1 MSKTQKSNQ
10 QIAMM
15 VGRNTIFG
23 NLFLS
28 ILKLFAG
35 VFGHSQALISDGI
48 DSLSDVFST
57 VIAMVGVKLAARQA
71 DTSHPYGHERFECVT
86 ALILSFIIAFAGIMI
101 GWNGIN
107 SILDGSY
114 AFKEVPGFLAM
125 GVAIVSI
132 AGKEGMF
139 WYTRFYAKRIRSS
152 ALMANAWNY
161 RSDALSSVGS
171 FIGILGSMLGWP
183 ICDSIASVVI
193 CVFILRSAYQVF
205 MDAVSKMT
213 DQSCDKET
221 EEAILN
227 TVSQVEGVARVDLV
241 HTRQFGSR
249 SYVDIEISAPS
260 NLTLLEGHNIAQ
272 KVHDAVEQDFPEVK
286 HCMVHVNPYFTT
298 PFQPLGH
305 QQE

>member
-125 GVAIVSI
+125 GVAIVSMMELGLQLI
-132 AGKEGMF
+132 LQVGAAFLVLSFFDYLYQWWEFERQLKMTKQEIKEEYKQTEGDPQIKGKIREAQRRMSQ
-139 WYTRFYAKRIRSS
+139 TRMMQAVPG
-152 ALMANAWNY
+152 A
-161 RSDALSSVGS
+161 D
-171 FIGILGSMLGWP
+171 
-183 ICDSIASVVI
+183 VVI
-193 CVFILRSAYQVF
+193 RNPTHFAVALRYKPGQDLAPIVVAKGQDEVALRIV
-205 MDAVSKMT
+205 AVAEEHHVAVVENKPLARALYA
-213 DQSCDKET
+213 ET
-221 EEAILN
+221 EIGRAIPAEQYGPVAEVLVYIYKLN
-227 TVSQVEGVARVDLV
+227 
-241 HTRQFGSR
+241 
-249 SYVDIEISAPS
+249 
-260 NLTLLEGHNIAQ
+260 N
-272 KVHDAVEQDFPEVK
+272 K
-286 HCMVHVNPYFTT
+286 T
-298 PFQPLGH
+298 PL
-305 QQE
+305 

>member
-35 VFGHSQALISDGI
+35 AFGHSQALIRDGI
-48 DSLSDVFST
+48 DYLSYVFST
-57 VIAMVGVKLAARQA
+57 IIAMVGVTLAARKA
-71 DTSHPYGHERFECVT
+71 DSGHPYGHERFECVT
-86 ALILSFIIAFAGIMI
+86 ALILSFLIAFAGIMI
-101 GWNGIN
+101 GWNGIQT
-107 SILDGSY
+107 ILDGSY
-114 AFKEVPGFLAM
+114 ARGDAPGFLAM
-125 GVAIVSI
+125 GVAVVSI

-139 WYTRFYAKRIRSS
+139 WYTRHYAKRIRSS

-171 FIGILGSMLGWP
+171 FVGILGAMLGWP
-183 ICDSIASVVI
+183 VCDPIASVII

-213 DQSCDKET
+213 DQSCDKKT

-227 TVSQVEGVARVDLV
+227 TVSRVEGVARVDLV

-272 KVHDAVEQDFPEVK
+272 QVHDAVEQEFPEVK
-286 HCMVHVNPYFTT
+286 HCMVHVNPYFTIPPHPT
-298 PFQPLGH
+298 GNSR
-305 QQE
+305 

>member
-35 VFGHSQALISDGI
+35 FFGHSQALISDGI

-57 VIAMVGVKLAARQA
+57 IIAMIGVKLAARQA
-71 DTSHPYGHERFECVT
+71 DTSHPYGHERFECVA

-114 AFKEVPGFLAM
+114 ALKEVPGFLAM
-125 GVAIVSI
+125 GVAVVSI

-139 WYTRFYAKRIRSS
+139 WYTRYYAKRIRSS

-161 RSDALSSVGS
+161 RSDALSSIGS
-171 FIGILGSMLGWP
+171 VIGILGAMLGWP
-183 ICDSIASVVI
+183 VCDSIASVVI
-193 CVFILRSAYQVF
+193 CIFILKSAYQAF

-241 HTRQFGSR
+241 QTRQFGSR

-272 KVHDAVEQDFPEVK
+272 KVHDAVEQEFPEVK

-298 PFQPLGH
+298 PPKKPNS
-305 QQE
+305 QE